1 MARGLSFALFA
12 TLALCGCAGDDGDH
26 ATNGDDG
33 ASSGGSGGSNASGG
47 ASGSGASS
55 GAGGDGALPYA
66 NVTAVS
72 ATGEPGAYTFAVTI
86 ESADIDCT
94 QFADWWEVVSD
105 SGSLVYRRILE
116 HSHTDENG
124 TTDPDAPGN
133 TFTRDGGPV
142 AVLAD
147 DLIVVRAHM
156 SNRGYEG
163 MALRGSA
170 AGGFDE
176 APDIDSNFAASLEN
190 DTPLPTGCLF

>member
-1 MARGLSFALFA
+1 LALFS
-12 TLALCGCAGDDGDH
+12 TLALCGCTSDAGDH
-26 ATNGDDG
+26 PTNGDDG
-33 ASSGGSGGSNASGG
+33 ALSGGSGGSNASGG
-47 ASGSGASS
+47 TSGSNTSG

-66 NVTAVS
+66 NVTAVA

-94 QFADWWEVVSD
+94 QYADWWEVLSD
-105 SGSLVYRRILE
+105 SGSLVFRRILE

-142 AVLAD
+142 AVAAD
-147 DLIVVRAHM
+147 DVIVVRAHM
-156 SNRGYEG
+156 SSGGYEG

-190 DTPLPTGCLF
+190 DTPLPAGCLF